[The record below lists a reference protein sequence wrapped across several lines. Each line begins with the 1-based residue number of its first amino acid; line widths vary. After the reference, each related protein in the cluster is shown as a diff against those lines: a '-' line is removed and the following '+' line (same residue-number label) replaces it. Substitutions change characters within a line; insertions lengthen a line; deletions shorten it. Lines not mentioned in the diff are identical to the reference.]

1 MCSDEY
7 TEWDLPVEY
16 YDGPHCAEYLVR
28 RLEELYDSLKPIIFS
43 NEPMTPLTPFEEM
56 DQETA
61 INCHICLKPF
71 LPSDTRVR
79 DHQHYPLKSGQTS
92 NYIGPAHSTC
102 NQQRKTEKHLT
113 VIAHNLSSYDLHL
126 FIKEICQENRDI

>member
-79 DHQHYPLKSGQTS
+79 DHQHSSIYTYTWPS
-92 NYIGPAHSTC
+92 NT
-102 NQQRKTEKHLT
+102 
-113 VIAHNLSSYDLHL
+113 
-126 FIKEICQENRDI
+126 